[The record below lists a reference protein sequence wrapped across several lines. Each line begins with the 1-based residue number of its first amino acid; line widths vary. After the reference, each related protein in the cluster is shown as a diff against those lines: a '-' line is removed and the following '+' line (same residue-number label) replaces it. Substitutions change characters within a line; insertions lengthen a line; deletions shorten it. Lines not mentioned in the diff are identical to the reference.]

1 LKETA
6 KSGEREKGRGG
17 DRRSRSV
24 EATVKP
30 TKLKDLGLSKDQSSR
45 YQKLDESQRALIAAR
60 IANRKGPGQPK
71 KNQLNLANTEKS
83 QEQAAKSMN
92 VSVATVKHA
101 KTVLREGGPGLRRPP
116 ATLRRAP
123 CRESF

>member
-1 LKETA
+1 MSSKT
-6 KSGEREKGRGG
+6 
-17 DRRSRSV
+17 
-24 EATVKP
+24 TP
-30 TKLKDLGLSKDQSSR
+30 QTKLADLGLSRDQSSR

-71 KNQLNLANTEKS
+71 KYSANLRNTPELS
-83 QEQAAKSMN
+83 NAQAAKQMN
-92 VSVATVKHA
+92 VSTRTVESA